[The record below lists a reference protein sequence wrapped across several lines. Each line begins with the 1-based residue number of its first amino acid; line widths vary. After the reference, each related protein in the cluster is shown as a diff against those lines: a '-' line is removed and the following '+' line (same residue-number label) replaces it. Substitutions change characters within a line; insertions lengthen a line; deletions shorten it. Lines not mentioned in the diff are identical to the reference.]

1 MASEMPTYVRAHQDA
16 VERGWFTAECSMTH
30 GGVDY
35 GLALALAEQVA
46 DGMACLHSNNIMHG
60 VRGLHARQQPHAR
73 GVRPACTTTTSYTG
87 CTACLHDS
95 NVVHGVRGLPAC
107 NDIVHGVRSPGGRG
121 RQAHALDARSR
132 LVVRTLFLLGE
143 CIAPTPVLQ
152 RLRSHALA

>member
-1 MASEMPTYVRAHQDA
+1 MPTHVRARQDA

-35 GLALALAEQVA
+35 GLALALAEQIA

-73 GVRPACTTTTSYTG
+73 GVRPACTPTTSYTG
-87 CTACLHDS
+87 CAACLHDS

-107 NDIVHGVRSPGGRG
+107 QQHRARVAQPRRPG
-121 RQAHALDARSR
+121 QAGTCS
-132 LVVRTLFLLGE
+132 
-143 CIAPTPVLQ
+143 
-152 RLRSHALA
+152 